1 MIVHESQEMPLQR
14 FVFIV
19 SVQWRGLSA
28 AVETLQLKMFPVH
41 D

>member
-1 MIVHESQEMPLQR
+1 MFVHESQEMPPHR

-28 AVETLQLKMFPVH
+28 MVEALQLKMFSVH
-41 D
+41 E